1 MLFRDDGLRR
11 IAELAAEEKTG
22 ARGLMTVCERGFR
35 DLKFELPSTHVK
47 RFVVTKELVDDP
59 PCELQKL
66 LDEHEKEERV
76 VLRQLVHEFAQ
87 RFHETH
93 KLQIRFTDGAAE
105 KLVALALAEAKPV
118 RDLCAEKF
126 KDFQFGLRLISQNT
140 GQQEFNIDAD
150 AVEAP
155 DKRLSDWVVASYRK

>member
-1 MLFRDDGLRR
+1 
-11 IAELAAEEKTG
+11 
-22 ARGLMTVCERGFR
+22 MTVCERIFR
-35 DLKFELPSTHVK
+35 DLKFELPSTPVK
-47 RFVVTKELVDDP
+47 RFVVTKGLVDDP
-59 PCELQKL
+59 PSELKKL
-66 LDEHEKEERV
+66 LDEHEKEERAV
-76 VLRQLVHEFAQ
+76 MRQLVHQFAE

-93 KLQIRFTDGAAE
+93 DLKIRFTDGAAE

-126 KDFQFGLRLISQNT
+126 KDFQFGLRLISRNT
-140 GQQEFNIDAD
+140 GQREFTLDAD